1 MSGPQIDGAVARFA
15 QEVGTPL
22 EERGDRV
29 EFGDPEVRYAV
40 SRQGEDVVVTRSSR
54 GREQVELRTDHAGA
68 ADRYLLHLLGSSWRS
83 ARSLPNPLFDDL
95 PPLGEGFS
103 ATRPERARVTLHW
116 QEGGR
121 GFSAA
126 RLRPDEEKVLAHLLR
141 HATAEI
147 EDAYRDTGGRPPL
160 PLPTPSGQLP

>member
-1 MSGPQIDGAVARFA
+1 MNGPRIDGAVARFA
-15 QEVGTPL
+15 QEAGTPL
-22 EERGDRV
+22 EERAGRV
-29 EFGDPEVRYAV
+29 EFGDPEVRHTV
-40 SRQGEDVVVTRSSR
+40 SREGEDVVVTRSSR

-83 ARSLPNPLFDDL
+83 ARSLPNALFDDL

-103 ATRPERARVTLHW
+103 TTRPERARVTLHW
-116 QEGGR
+116 REGGR

-141 HATAEI
+141 HATSEI
-147 EDAYRDTGGRPPL
+147 EDAYRDTSGRRPL
-160 PLPTPSGQLP
+160 PLPTPPGR